1 MWFQNK
7 NKKKKKESKYLNPS
21 DIVNSAGGSYVIKEK
36 ENESALHEI
45 AKEINNK

>member
-1 MWFQNK
+1 MWFK
-7 NKKKKKESKYLNPS
+7 NKKKEDKKESKYLNPS

-45 AKEINNK
+45 AREINDE